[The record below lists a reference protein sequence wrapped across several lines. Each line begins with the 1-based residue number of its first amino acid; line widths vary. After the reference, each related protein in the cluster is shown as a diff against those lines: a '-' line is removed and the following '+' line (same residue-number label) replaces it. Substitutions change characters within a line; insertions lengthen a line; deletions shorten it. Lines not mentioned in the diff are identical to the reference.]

1 MLLVANSLTEMQPVA
16 VQTQEVHYNILKEN
30 LPPLSVPQPASAG
43 SGEWLTA
50 LEAAGK
56 AGSTVA
62 NLPTLH

>member
-1 MLLVANSLTEMQPVA
+1 MA

-30 LPPLSVPQPASAG
+30 LPQLSVLQPALAG

-50 LEAAGK
+50 LKAAEK